1 MYVDPYPK
9 SVKYKYQGYNATIEM
24 TRMTPGA
31 SGPDQMTITIRY
43 RDRWAHTMKVS
54 SNYGSV
60 EEAVEAAQGLVRH
73 YVSLTRGP
81 AA

>member
-1 MYVDPYPK
+1 MYVDPHPRT
-9 SVKYKYQGYNATIEM
+9 VKYEYHGYIATIEM
-24 TRMTPGA
+24 TCMTPEA
-31 SGPDQMTITIRY
+31 PGPDQMTITIRFS
-43 RDRWAHTMKVS
+43 DSWAHTMKVS

-73 YVSLTRGP
+73 YVSFMRGP